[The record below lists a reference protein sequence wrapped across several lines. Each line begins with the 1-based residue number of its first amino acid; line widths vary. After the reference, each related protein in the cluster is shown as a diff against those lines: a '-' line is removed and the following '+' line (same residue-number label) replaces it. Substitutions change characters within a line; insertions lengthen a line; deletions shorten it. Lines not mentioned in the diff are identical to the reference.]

1 MSDQKK
7 ELAGLFI
14 VGTVNARET
23 KQYKDGKDHFFLY
36 ITSVGS
42 PTMRKVEVRAADFAQ
57 YADGADFK
65 SRVIESCFN
74 NQITYTP
81 SI

>member
-7 ELAGLFI
+7 ELGGLYI

-36 ITSVGS
+36 ITSIGS
-42 PTMRKVEVRAADFAQ
+42 PTMHKVEVRAADWAL
-57 YADGADFK
+57 YADGADFR
-65 SRVIESCFN
+65 SRVNASSFN